1 MAIAVPPNFGNGCF
15 PHCWSVTGPAGSGSP
30 DHSRVVLAT
39 VLAPRLAAG
48 GRGSLGQGQL
58 LLVPI
63 NVLLYV
69 ARIIGGAVE
78 VSSTDLQTAHRYQ
91 GRIQTQMAQIT
102 RISLLISVL
111 SVPFVSAVSV
121 GYRKMARE
129 TTPAPTRRM
138 PSHWPP
144 VGRSPRMA
152 KARMATRTTLNL
164 STGATLAASPIFRAR
179 K

>member
-48 GRGSLGQGQL
+48 DRGSLGQGQL

-78 VSSTDLQTAHRYQ
+78 VSSADLECA
-91 GRIQTQMAQIT
+91 
-102 RISLLISVL
+102 S
-111 SVPFVSAVSV
+111 SVPRVVI
-121 GYRKMARE
+121 
-129 TTPAPTRRM
+129 PAPTGVNSTRNP
-138 PSHWPP
+138 PSTIFAAQAFRYETPSLL
-144 VGRSPRMA
+144 GRVMETAS
-152 KARMATRTTLNL
+152 
-164 STGATLAASPIFRAR
+164 ASPFAGHR
-179 K
+179 KELPVRFDLCM